1 MPNKRRSKRDTVRF
15 RIWLR
20 KLIYDSGS
28 NLTRF
33 GETYGNEYG
42 FCVRDVMR
50 WSNGSN
56 MPAASRLYS
65 LAMALSELT
74 EVEPEEIIVMMVRL
88 LHTELRKK

>member
-1 MPNKRRSKRDTVRF
+1 MPNKRRAKRDTVRF

-28 NLTRF
+28 NLTKF

-50 WSNGSN
+50 WANGNN
-56 MPAASRLYS
+56 MPASCRLDS
-65 LAMALSELT
+65 LATALSELT
-74 EVEPEEIIVMMVRL
+74 EVEEEEIIVTMVRL
-88 LHTELRKK
+88 LHTELKKN